1 MIGVAVL
8 GLGRIGRIHAANVAA
23 RPGARLVRV
32 FDPLPEAVA
41 VVTERHGGRPAAD
54 AGEAIRDPAV
64 DAVVIATPTDTH
76 LALLAEA
83 LAAGR
88 RVFLEKPID
97 LDIRRVL
104 AARRELGAALARVQM
119 GFNRRFDRHF
129 RAFRD
134 ALAGLGRLYRL
145 RITSFDPAPPPADYL
160 RRSGGLFRDM
170 TIHDFDMARFL
181 LGGAEPRFVTAR
193 AAVRVDG
200 AVAAAGDVDTAT
212 VVLETAEG
220 LPVVIENCRRAV
232 HGYDQRLEA
241 LGEEGLLEAD
251 NPRPTTL
258 RRSHARATA
267 ARDPLLPFFLE
278 RYADSYRAELDAF
291 LAACAED
298 GAVAVGFDDGVRA
311 QLLAEAAV
319 VSLHEERR
327 VDVEE
332 LARTLEPR

>member
-8 GLGRIGRIHAANVAA
+8 GLGRIGRIHAANLAA
-23 RPGARLVRV
+23 HPGARLVRL
-32 FDPLPEAVA
+32 FDPRAEAVTA
-41 VVTERHGGRPAAD
+41 VTERHGGRPAAD

-88 RVFLEKPID
+88 RVLLEKPID

-104 AARRELGAALARVQM
+104 DARRELGAATARVQM

-134 ALAGLGRLYRL
+134 ALPGLGRLYRL
-145 RITSFDPAPPPADYL
+145 RITSFDPAPPPVDYL

-181 LGGAEPRFVTAR
+181 LADAEPRFVTAR

-200 AVAAAGDVDTAT
+200 SIAAVGDVDTAT

-220 LPVVIENCRRAV
+220 LPVVVENCRRAV

-241 LGEEGLLEAD
+241 LGEEGLLQAG

-258 RRSHARATA
+258 RRAHARATA
-267 ARDPLLPFFLE
+267 ARDPLPPFFLE
-278 RYADSYRAELDAF
+278 RYAESYRAELDAF
-291 LAACAED
+291 LRACTE
-298 GAVAVGFDDGVRA
+298 GREMEVGFDDGVRA

-319 VSLHEERR
+319 VSLREERR
-327 VDVEE
+327 VDVGE
-332 LARTLEPR
+332 LARTLGSR